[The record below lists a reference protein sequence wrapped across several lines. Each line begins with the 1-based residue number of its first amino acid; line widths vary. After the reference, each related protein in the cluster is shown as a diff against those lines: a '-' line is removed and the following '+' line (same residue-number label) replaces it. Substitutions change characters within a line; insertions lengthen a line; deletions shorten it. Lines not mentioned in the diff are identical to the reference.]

1 LLSPTQLLERKDNP
15 MSNRYH
21 ALSWVAGLVLV
32 ALLSACQAAQN
43 TAVPQVTLPTQALPA
58 QASSSATALP
68 ATPAAATA
76 ATVAPTQTPSR
87 YSTLFIPAPSLR
99 DNQLGEKDQR
109 AIGVYLPPSYFTSDT
124 RYPVVYYLPGFTD
137 SSMIGFSLPGDADKL
152 VRSGTMRELII
163 VVANGANQL
172 GGSFY
177 VNSPVTGRWED
188 FIVDDVV
195 SYVDSH
201 YRSVAQASARAI
213 SGHSMGGF
221 GALNIAMRHPDVF
234 SVVYSLSPGLFDPNG
249 LAESQMF
256 ELDGYIK
263 RFIAYEQRVEAL
275 PVEQARRAMLGSPDD
290 FTLAYGLA
298 FAPNL
303 EKHPPYLDYPYTQ
316 ANGKLVRDAA
326 VWKKWDAG
334 FGGIP
339 EKIQHYRPNLMRLKG
354 LVVDYGRQDEYAWIP
369 KGCEYFGAQL
379 SAADIPHELRS
390 FEGGHESRLGERL
403 GKYMLPFVSEQL
415 EIE

>member
-1 LLSPTQLLERKDNP
+1 
-15 MSNRYH
+15 M
-21 ALSWVAGLVLV
+21 
-32 ALLSACQAAQN
+32 
-43 TAVPQVTLPTQALPA
+43 
-58 QASSSATALP
+58 
-68 ATPAAATA
+68 
-76 ATVAPTQTPSR
+76 
-87 YSTLFIPAPSLR
+87 LFIPAPSLR
-99 DNQLGEKDQR
+99 DNQIGEKDQR

-137 SSMIGFSLPGDADKL
+137 TSMLGFGLPGDADTL
-152 VRSGTMRELII
+152 IRDGAIHEMII
-163 VVANGANQL
+163 VVANGVNQL

-188 FIVDDVV
+188 FIVKDVV

-201 YRSVAQASARAI
+201 YRTVAQASARAI

-234 SVVYSLSPGLFDPNG
+234 STVYSLSPGLFDPDG

-275 PVEQARRAMLGSPDD
+275 PAEQARRAMLHSPDE

-303 EKHPPYLDYPYTQ
+303 AKHPPYLDYPYAQ
-316 ANGKLVRDAA
+316 VDGKLVRNDTI
-326 VWKKWDAG
+326 WMRWDAG
-334 FGGIP
+334 FGGIA
-339 EKIQHYRPNLMRLKG
+339 EKIQQYKANMLRMNG
-354 LVVDYGRQDEYAWIP
+354 LVVDYGRRDEYAWIP
-369 KGCEYFGAQL
+369 KGCAYFGAQL
-379 SAADIPHELRS
+379 TAAGIPHELRS
-390 FEGGHESRLGERL
+390 YDGGHENRLGDRID
-403 GKYMLPFVSEQL
+403 KYMLPFLSDRLSVE
-415 EIE
+415 